1 MWLPRIFSWCH
12 AVRGDVPPLQAVVA
26 VNRNKPVECQAQL
39 IVQPIEA
46 HWALVL
52 KSPILRFTPDSMRNM
67 FVDMVENVEISVIG
81 MGKLCTKI
89 RSVRNLSGN
98 EFIITSNI
106 SAALH
111 GVDDTM
117 LCTVPEY

>member
-1 MWLPRIFSWCH
+1 
-12 AVRGDVPPLQAVVA
+12 
-26 VNRNKPVECQAQL
+26 
-39 IVQPIEA
+39 
-46 HWALVL
+46 
-52 KSPILRFTPDSMRNM
+52 MRNM

-111 GVDDTM
+111 GVDDTT